1 MPDVTKVTVL
11 GGHRLQLEFADG
23 VSGELDF
30 ASFLTFHGVFEPL
43 RDPAKFA
50 EVRVDSDAGTI
61 VWPTGADLCPDVLYS
76 RVTGNPISWATEE
89 DGS

>member
-11 GGHRLQLEFADG
+11 GGHRLRLEFADG

-30 ASFLTFHGVFEPL
+30 ASWLTFRGVFEPL
-43 RDPAKFA
+43 KDPARFA
-50 EVRVDSDAGTI
+50 EVRVDPDAGTI
-61 VWPTGADLCPDVLYS
+61 VWPTGADLCPEVLYS
-76 RVTGNPISWATEE
+76 RVTGKSIPWETGE